1 MKIYAFA
8 ARLLLSSTLIVCLIL
23 PSLAV
28 AGKILT
34 LSECLEMAQTRN
46 PSVLASMERIAQAE
60 WRKQSVYD
68 NFLPR
73 LNLDYGYTYLANPSD
88 INTGLPDTGD
98 VSVTVHNNYAMGLY
112 LDQPLF
118 TGYRLIESY
127 RLADL
132 GLKEAVAGEE
142 LATLEIKY
150 RTVSAYYNLLM
161 SIKFQEVMAATVKQL
176 ASHYDDSYQ
185 FYENEIIPMNDL
197 LEAEV
202 HLANA
207 KQDFRLASSR
217 TRKARTT
224 LATLIKEPLSSE
236 FSVVDT
242 PSLAPLL
249 VDLEFLLQ
257 KALTDRPELKQAN
270 YGLESSEKQVALAR
284 SYYFPNVIMRA
295 GHNRYGGDPMVDGTG
310 LSDLQL
316 PYETTVGV
324 YAQWEIFAWG
334 QTRHNVNQAE
344 AARRESQQYLVKVMD
359 EIRMEVDDNY
369 TSVQVSYSNIE
380 TAKKAVEQAQE
391 NLRMNE
397 VRYQNQIASST
408 DVIDAQ
414 TLLTSTRTKYYQ
426 AVYHYNIWLASL
438 ARAVGAESW
447 EQLVVEGPDS
457 KQKDL

>member
-1 MKIYAFA
+1 MKRYTFGSG
-8 ARLLLSSTLIVCLIL
+8 LLFSTLFVCLIL
-23 PSLAV
+23 PSLAI
-28 AGKILT
+28 AGKVFT

-46 PSVLASMERIAQAE
+46 PSVLASMERTAQAE
-60 WRKQSVYD
+60 WRKKSAYD

-73 LNLDYGYTYLANPSD
+73 LNMDYGYTYLDNPTD
-88 INTGLPDTGD
+88 INTGLAGIGD
-98 VSVTVHNNYAMGLY
+98 VSVSVQNNYMMGLY

-142 LATLEIKY
+142 LAMLEITY
-150 RTVSAYYNLLM
+150 QTVSAYYNLLM
-161 SIKFQEVMAATVKQL
+161 AVKFQEVMAATVKQL
-176 ASHYDDSYQ
+176 ESHYDDSYQ
-185 FYENEIIPMNDL
+185 FYKNEIIPLNDL

-202 HLANA
+202 YLANA
-207 KQDFRLASSR
+207 RQDSRLAAGN

-224 LATLIKEPLSSE
+224 LATLIKEPLSAE
-236 FSVVDT
+236 FSVEDT
-242 PSLAPLL
+242 PNLTPLP

-270 YGLESSEKQVALAR
+270 YGVESSGKQVVLAR
-284 SYYFPNVIMRA
+284 SYYFPSVIMRA

-310 LSDLQL
+310 LSDLQT

-324 YAQWEIFAWG
+324 YAQWELFAWG
-334 QTRHNVNQAE
+334 QTGHNVNQAE
-344 AARRESQQYLVKVMD
+344 AARRESQQHLIKVMD

-380 TAKKAVEQAQE
+380 AAQKAVEQAQE

-397 VRYQNQIASST
+397 VRYKNQIASST

-438 ARAVGAESW
+438 ARSVGAASW
-447 EQLVVEGPDS
+447 EELVVEEAGR
-457 KQKDL
+457 KQKHS